1 MCEGRKHKECVA
13 MRLKPQ
19 QTRYVA
25 TKIGIDLAN
34 APFITLPK
42 GREAVV
48 EACKKVID
56 ENLAKEQ
63 ALDEKV
69 KKIIEENY
77 DEIEFQHADERQ
89 LFFMIKKKMAPEH
102 GVIMNYDDRYNDL
115 AHLIL
120 DELYEN
126 YLAEY
131 DVNENQVKNVIFKA
145 FKAFADAYEA
155 IDDIVYEKIRS
166 MQKEVIVGSQEYE
179 LLYERL
185 YQEELAKRGML

>member
-1 MCEGRKHKECVA
+1 

-19 QTRYVA
+19 QTGYVA
-25 TKIGIDLAN
+25 TKVGIDLAN
-34 APFITLPK
+34 ASFITMPK
-42 GREAVV
+42 GRDAVV
-48 EACKKVID
+48 EAVKEIID
-56 ENLAKEQ
+56 ENLKKERT
-63 ALDEKV
+63 LDEKV
-69 KKIIEENY
+69 KEIIDENY

-89 LFFMIKKKMAPEH
+89 LFFMIKKKLAPEH

-115 AHLIL
+115 AHTIL

-126 YLAEY
+126 YLIEY

-145 FKAFADAYEA
+145 FRSFADAYEE
-155 IDDIVYEKIRS
+155 IDTIVYNKIKNMER
-166 MQKEVIVGSQEYE
+166 EVIPGSQDYE

>member
-1 MCEGRKHKECVA
+1 

-19 QTRYVA
+19 QTGYVA
-25 TKIGIDLAN
+25 TKIGIDLAR

-42 GREAVV
+42 GKDAVV
-48 EACKKVID
+48 EAAKKVID
-56 ENLAKEQ
+56 ENLAKEHL
-63 ALDEKV
+63 LDEKV
-69 KKIIEENY
+69 KRILDENY

-89 LFFMIKKKMAPEH
+89 LFFMIKKKMAPEA

-115 AHLIL
+115 AHHIL

-131 DVNENQVKNVIFKA
+131 TVNENQVKNVIFKS
-145 FKAFADAYEA
+145 FKAFADAYDE
-155 IDDIVYEKIRS
+155 IDDIVYTKIKN
-166 MQKEVIVGSQEYE
+166 MQKEVIPGSQDYE

>member
-1 MCEGRKHKECVA
+1 
-13 MRLKPQ
+13 MRLKPK

-25 TKIGIDLAN
+25 AKIGIDLAN
-34 APFITLPK
+34 APFITMPK

-48 EACKKVID
+48 EACKIVID
-56 ENLAKEQ
+56 ANLDKEF

-69 KKIIEENY
+69 KKILDENY

-89 LFFMIKKKMAPEH
+89 LFFMIKKRMAPEA

-131 DVNENQVKNVIFKA
+131 EVNENQVKNVIFKA
-145 FKAFADAYEA
+145 FKAFSDAYDA
-155 IDDIVYEKIRS
+155 IDDLVYDKIRG
-166 MQKEVIVGSQEYE
+166 MDKETIPGSQEYE
-179 LLYERL
+179 LLYEKF
-185 YQEELAKRGML
+185 YEEELSKRGML

>member
-1 MCEGRKHKECVA
+1 

-19 QTRYVA
+19 QTQYVA
-25 TKIGIDLAN
+25 SKIGIDLAN
-34 APFITLPK
+34 ASFISLPK
-42 GREAVV
+42 GKEVVV
-48 EACKKVID
+48 EACKKIID
-56 ENLAKEQ
+56 ENLEKEHI
-63 ALDEKV
+63 LDEKV
-69 KKIIEENY
+69 KKILDENY

-89 LFFMIKKKMAPEH
+89 LFFMIKKRMAPEA

-145 FKAFADAYEA
+145 FKAFANAYEA
-155 IDDIVYEKIRS
+155 IDDIVYEKIRGLS
-166 MQKEVIVGSQEYE
+166 REVIPGTEDYE
-179 LLYERL
+179 LLYERY
-185 YQEELAKRGML
+185 YQEELLKRGML

>member
-1 MCEGRKHKECVA
+1 

-19 QTRYVA
+19 QTGYVA

-34 APFITLPK
+34 APFVTLPK
-42 GREAVV
+42 GKDAVV
-48 EACKKVID
+48 EVAKRIID
-56 ENLAKEQ
+56 ENLATER
-63 ALDEKV
+63 ALDEQV

-131 DVNENQVKNVIFKA
+131 DVNENQVKNVIFKS
-145 FKAFADAYEA
+145 FKAFADAFEE
-155 IDDIVYEKIRS
+155 IDDIVYEKIKH
-166 MQKEVIVGSQEYE
+166 MKKEVIPGSQEYE

>member
-1 MCEGRKHKECVA
+1 

-19 QTRYVA
+19 QTGYVA
-25 TKIGIDLAN
+25 TKVGIDLAN
-34 APFITLPK
+34 APFITMPK
-42 GREAVV
+42 GRDAVV
-48 EACKKVID
+48 EAVKEIVD
-56 ENLAKEQ
+56 ENLRKER

-69 KKIIEENY
+69 KEIIDENY

-89 LFFMIKKKMAPEH
+89 LFFMIKKKMAPDY

-115 AHLIL
+115 AHTIL

-126 YLAEY
+126 YLIEY
-131 DVNENQVKNVIFKA
+131 DINENQVKNVIFKA
-145 FKAFADAYEA
+145 FKAFADAFDE
-155 IDDIVYEKIRS
+155 IDDIVYEKIKNMKR
-166 MQKEVIVGSQEYE
+166 EVIPGSQDYE

>member
-1 MCEGRKHKECVA
+1 

-19 QTRYVA
+19 QTGYVA
-25 TKIGIDLAN
+25 GKIAIDLAN
-34 APFITLPK
+34 ASFIKLLK
-42 GREAVV
+42 GKDAIVLAAKE
-48 EACKKVID
+48 VID
-56 ENLAKEQ
+56 KNLHAEK

-69 KKIIEENY
+69 KAILDENY

-115 AHLIL
+115 SHTIL

-126 YLAEY
+126 YLIEY
-131 DVNENQVKNVIFKA
+131 DVSENQVKNIIFKA
-145 FKAFADAYEA
+145 FKEFADSFDA
-155 IDDIVYEKIRS
+155 IDDIVYKKIRG
-166 MQKEVIVGSQEYE
+166 MEREVIPGSQDYE

-185 YQEELAKRGML
+185 YEEELKKQKKVQPWPVYVLNAP